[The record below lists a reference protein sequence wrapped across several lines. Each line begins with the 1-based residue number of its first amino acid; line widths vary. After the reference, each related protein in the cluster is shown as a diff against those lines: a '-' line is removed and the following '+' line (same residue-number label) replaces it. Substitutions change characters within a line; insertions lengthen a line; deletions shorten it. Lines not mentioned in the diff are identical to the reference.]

1 MAKSQEKHFSHRGVL
16 RIQMFVV
23 LISVIVGTTTV
34 CGFDKCVGT
43 TTVCGFDK
51 CHCGFDK
58 YHCWYYDCLWF

>member
-34 CGFDKCVGT
+34 CGFDKC
-43 TTVCGFDK
+43 
-51 CHCGFDK
+51 HCGFDK

>member
-1 MAKSQEKHFSHRGVL
+1 
-16 RIQMFVV
+16 MFVV